1 MPTSAAT
8 STKRSRFPLLVGAA
22 VAVGL
27 IAAIFYLSKPA
38 PRATTGSATPEA
50 KAYLANLELNDVN
63 MKASENFMQQ
73 QVIEIEGNLGN
84 KGPRPLQSVD
94 VYCLF
99 YAVDGHAI
107 YRGRVPVISA
117 KSRPLNP
124 GETRHFR
131 LPFDSLPHD
140 WNQALPKM
148 VIAQIGFAG

>member
-8 STKRSRFPLLVGAA
+8 STKRSHIPLLVGAA

-27 IAAIFYLSKPA
+27 IAAIFYLNKPA
-38 PRATTGSATPEA
+38 PRATAGSATPEA

-63 MKASENFMQQ
+63 MKASENFMKQ

-99 YAVDGHAI
+99 YAVDSHEI
-107 YRGRVPVISA
+107 YRERVPVISA
-117 KSRPLNP
+117 KSRPLKP

-131 LPFDSLPHD
+131 LPFDNLPNG

-148 VIAQIGFAG
+148 VVAQIGFAG